1 MILRIGKYISYI
13 IEYEIR
19 NNGWDIIGMEYQDMI
34 ENINKDYGWNYRV
47 IEKKGIFWD
56 LFQDFILLRKI

>member
-19 NNGWDIIGMEYQDMI
+19 INGWDIIGMEYQDMI